1 MKNRLLMV
9 SFIVATSVSTAHA
22 TLAQQTEAKYVSSTY
37 AQTQYPLVLTPG
49 MGAFTRIGIDAL
61 GMDYWYQITPDLARN
76 GANVWATRV
85 SPFNSTEIRGEQLA
99 QQVQEIIAITGKPKV
114 NLIGHSHGGPTVR
127 YVAGIMPNQ
136 IASVTAIASP
146 NKGSPVADFI
156 LKAEGTVLEKPV
168 VAAVNFLSKLI
179 VFAQGLDPNIF
190 PHDAL
195 SAGRSLTAAGSNQFN
210 QSFPMGVPTSS
221 CGEGAYTQNGIYFY
235 SLTGTS
241 IVTNLFD
248 VSDYALLATSSL
260 ISGDNDGLVSRCSA
274 KFGKTVRDNYNWNH
288 FDEANMF
295 LGLRG
300 LFSQDPVQV
309 YREHANRLKLQGL

>member
-1 MKNRLLMV
+1 MKNRLLLV
-9 SFIVATSVSTAHA
+9 SFMVATSVSTVHA

-37 AQTQYPLVLTPG
+37 AQTKYPLVLTPG
-49 MGAFTRIGIDAL
+49 MGAFTRIGTDAL
-61 GMDYWYQITPDLARN
+61 DMDYWYQITPDLARN

-195 SAGRSLTAAGSNQFN
+195 SAGRSLTATGSNQFN